1 MTQNPIPRRTV
12 LSGIVAGAAV
22 AVSGCFSS
30 SDSGSEN
37 GENDFDGDDVFTDIF
52 LEDTDLVLEFTNES
66 SIDQINVIDP
76 MVSCST
82 NCRLYPVLVVIRL
95 RLGLTTIGVYEIIA
109 LEDGDEQSTQSVTI
123 ESDIR
128 ITDLRLGRNHPDE
141 MFEGASDREVRTET
155 IITLKN
161 QGSGPDA
168 ATHLAFSGDVPRQ
181 TPSRDEY
188 DESGIYDE
196 ESDLGSYADTI
207 DLPPGERVTIYS
219 QRRPFSAASE
229 RVSCTPETE
238 HGVFEVAVET
248 AMLDDAVSEDYEV
261 TYTGEDLVECDI
273 EIEVE

>member
-1 MTQNPIPRRTV
+1 M
-12 LSGIVAGAAV
+12 
-22 AVSGCFSS
+22 
-30 SDSGSEN
+30 
-37 GENDFDGDDVFTDIF
+37 F

-76 MVSCST
+76 NGELFDELSIVSGVSRDSIAIGT
-82 NCRLYPVLVVIRL
+82 DYDP
-95 RLGLTTIGVYEIIA
+95 GVYEIIA